1 MEEVGTRPAAP
12 ALWAVAGALWALT
25 LLGLA
30 SIGVLVAP
38 VAILATLL
46 ASRRAGLVWL
56 PVGAAVVGLALLVPF
71 MASGQHGERV
81 GVSTS
86 VPPPSEP

>member
-1 MEEVGTRPAAP
+1 MDEVGTRPAAP
-12 ALWAVAGALWALT
+12 ALWPVAGGLWALT
-25 LLGLA
+25 LLGLL
-30 SIGVLVAP
+30 SIGVFVAP

-46 ASRRAGLVWL
+46 ASGRAGLVWL

-71 MASGQHGERV
+71 MASGQHGERA

-86 VPPPSEP
+86 VPPPSAP